1 MNIGIVTTWF
11 ERGAAYVSKQ
21 FEEIISKKH
30 NVFIFARGGESF
42 AKGDPKWDTENVH
55 WSQYPLNFQV
65 INKKEFVSWLKEK
78 NINLVLFNEQQ
89 IFDPIIW
96 CKEIGVKTVAYI
108 DYYTE
113 RTIPLFDAY
122 DALICNT
129 KRHASAFENHH
140 TVHYLSWGTDIN
152 MYKPLHDDGRLV
164 EEGKVTFFNS
174 AGMNPLR
181 KGTDTFIKALLLCND
196 CHNIKAIIHSQ
207 KKLTEVFPELK
218 EPIEKL
224 VNEGKLE
231 IVEETIS
238 APGLYYRAD
247 VYVYPSI
254 LDGIGLTV
262 PEAISSG
269 LACIASDNPP
279 MNEFVNVECGSLI
292 PVTRLYARADG
303 YYWPQCRC
311 DINALAK
318 IMKDYATNPNM
329 VIDKK
334 KKARKYA
341 ENKLSFEKNASKI
354 TEILETVRLSVISP
368 QIRQKIES
376 FENRMNTK
384 IIKNLIKYKLYLLPS
399 KTIRK
404 QLRYHD
410 KSKTRE

>member
-42 AKGDPKWDTENVH
+42 AKGDPKWDAENVH
-55 WSQYPLNFQV
+55 WSQYPLNRQE
-65 INKKEFVSWLKEK
+65 INKKEFISWLRE
-78 NINLVLFNEQQ
+78 NAIDLVLFNEQQ
-89 IFDPIIW
+89 IFAPVVW

-113 RTIPLFDAY
+113 RTIPFFDVY

-140 TVHYLSWGTDIN
+140 TVYYLPWGTDTD
-152 MYKPLHDDGRLV
+152 MYKPVSDDGKLV

-181 KGTDTFIKALLLCND
+181 KGTDTFIKALSLCDD
-196 CHNIKAIIHSQ
+196 CKNIKAIIHSQ
-207 KKLTEVFPELK
+207 RKLAEVFPELQGT
-218 EPIEKL
+218 IEQL
-224 VNEGKLE
+224 VSEGKLE
-231 IVEETIS
+231 IIEKTVS

-262 PEAISSG
+262 PEAIASG

-279 MNEFVNVECGSLI
+279 MNEFVNNECGSLI
-292 PVTRLYARADG
+292 PVTRLYARVDG

-311 DINALAK
+311 DVSALAQM
-318 IMKDYATNPNM
+318 IKDYATNPDM

-334 KKARKYA
+334 RKARKYA
-341 ENKLSFEKNASKI
+341 EENLSFEKNADKI
-354 TEILETVRLSVISP
+354 TEILEKVRLTETSSSTLQ
-368 QIRQKIES
+368 QIRNY
-376 FENRMNTK
+376 ENRTNAK
-384 IIKNLIKYKLYLLPS
+384 IMKQLIKYKLYLLPS

-404 QLRYHD
+404 ILCYRC
-410 KSKTRE
+410 